1 MQNDTPQHPLTH
13 ARLME
18 IVEVAASSAARNI
31 GVSADQVLPHLYLP
45 LKRALLPDDAPAC
58 AQEAAS
64 ASSALR
70 AAEVAMQGAVSV
82 MENELAGLQ
91 VIQPELAGLREA
103 LQCVRA
109 ELAGG

>member
-1 MQNDTPQHPLTH
+1 MLNDTPQQPLTH

-18 IVEVAASSAARNI
+18 IVELVSASAARNLGI
-31 GVSADQVLPHLYLP
+31 SADQVLPHLYMP
-45 LKRALLPDDAPAC
+45 LKRALLPADAPAC

-64 ASSALR
+64 ASGALR
-70 AAEVAMQGAVSV
+70 AAEVAMQDAVSV